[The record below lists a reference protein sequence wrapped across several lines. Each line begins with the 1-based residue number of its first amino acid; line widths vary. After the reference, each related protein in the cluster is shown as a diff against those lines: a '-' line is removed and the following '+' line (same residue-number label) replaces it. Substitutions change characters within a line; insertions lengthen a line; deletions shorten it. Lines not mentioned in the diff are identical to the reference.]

1 MGSPK
6 LANENT
12 QGGIFSI
19 RTSPILQGTYLCPL
33 LQGVEW
39 MGSLR
44 DTELS
49 NRSHS
54 RPEQAGQARTAGV
67 CQDGENTAD
76 ARERMRSE
84 EKWAGET
91 ETEEWAPDSPRAKHT
106 EAGPCKKKKKE
117 RTLQLKPQHL
127 EPASQVMEKKHL
139 HLRSPTIRSVHG
151 RRRELPWLTK
161 YGKKVT
167 LDQETNSLIPECPL
181 LGPEGCVT
189 RKRVCS
195 LRGPTPPIR
204 AAGGLLS
211 PPGNVMEIKFPW
223 LLNPFPCSK
232 GQGHL
237 SDLRS
242 QQHQPE
248 LGTFPLFISYSQ
260 RHCASG
266 FHPKF

>member
-91 ETEEWAPDSPRAKHT
+91 KTEEWAPDSPRAKHT
-106 EAGPCKKKKKE
+106 EAGPCKKKKKKRKNPPAKTTAPGTSIPSDGE
-117 RTLQLKPQHL
+117 KTSPLKKPDHPQCTW
-127 EPASQVMEKKHL
+127 EEARATV
-139 HLRSPTIRSVHG
+139 V
-151 RRRELPWLTK
+151 
-161 YGKKVT
+161 YKV
-167 LDQETNSLIPECPL
+167 
-181 LGPEGCVT
+181 
-189 RKRVCS
+189 R
-195 LRGPTPPIR
+195 
-204 AAGGLLS
+204 
-211 PPGNVMEIKFPW
+211 
-223 LLNPFPCSK
+223 
-232 GQGHL
+232 
-237 SDLRS
+237 
-242 QQHQPE
+242 
-248 LGTFPLFISYSQ
+248 
-260 RHCASG
+260 
-266 FHPKF
+266 